1 MGLGVG
7 PQVFVARED
16 AETKA
21 KVWHIAYMLIC
32 LYAETKAKVR
42 HIALV
47 SHKIGM
53 VWLQEQR
60 MRGS

>member
-1 MGLGVG
+1 
-7 PQVFVARED
+7 VFVARED